1 MRRCYRSAVSHLYMK
16 SLLALGA
23 LLLSASPALADDF
36 LYLQCNTNL
45 SKITKDLRS
54 NKIIESQEGVDIPLI
69 SKVDLTNNRIM
80 GAQSNA
86 EWEEMVIVNG
96 VYSVEEEDLENGVTT
111 SMSMS
116 MQVDPPG
123 QVTLNILRR
132 DDDVSISVKMAGM
145 CKEVDAS
152 VFEKAMNQRN

>member
-1 MRRCYRSAVSHLYMK
+1 MK

-23 LLLSASPALADDF
+23 LLLSGTPVFADDY
-36 LYLQCNTNL
+36 LYLQCDTTF
-45 SKITKDLRS
+45 SKIAKDLRA

-69 SKVDLTNNRIM
+69 SKVDLINSRIM
-80 GAQSNA
+80 GAQSDP
-86 EWEEMVIVNG
+86 EWEEMEIVNG

-123 QVTLNILRR
+123 QVILDILSR
-132 DDDVSISVKMAGM
+132 DDDVSNSIKMTGM

-152 VFEKAMNQRN
+152 IFENALKES

>member
-1 MRRCYRSAVSHLYMK
+1 MK
-16 SLLALGA
+16 SLLALSA

-36 LYLQCNTNL
+36 FYLQCNTNL
-45 SKITKDLRS
+45 SKITKDLRA

-69 SKVDLTNNRIM
+69 SKVDLKNNRIM
-80 GAQSNA
+80 GAQSNPG
-86 EWEEMVIVNG
+86 WEEMEIVNG
-96 VYSVEEEDLENGVTT
+96 VYSVEEEELENGVTT

-123 QVTLNILRR
+123 QVTLNILSR
-132 DDDVSISVKMAGM
+132 DDDISISVKMTGM

-152 VFEKAMNQRN
+152 VFEKALKESES

>member
-1 MRRCYRSAVSHLYMK
+1 
-16 SLLALGA
+16 
-23 LLLSASPALADDF
+23 
-36 LYLQCNTNL
+36 
-45 SKITKDLRS
+45 
-54 NKIIESQEGVDIPLI
+54 
-69 SKVDLTNNRIM
+69 M

-123 QVTLNILRR
+123 QVTLNILSR
-132 DDDVSISVKMAGM
+132 DDDVSNSIKMTGM

-152 VFEKAMNQRN
+152 VFEKALKASES